1 MRAIGLFAAITLAIV
16 AVGGWVMTL
25 VWPSA
30 DAQRAILVSAAV
42 AVVVQFFG
50 FAVVRLA
57 ARSNPIAG
65 WGLGALL
72 RMLVLAVYAMVV
84 VGALGLAGTPAL
96 VSLATFFFLSTLV
109 EPLLLNV

>member
-1 MRAIGLFAAITLAIV
+1 MKAIALFAAITLV
-16 AVGGWVMTL
+16 VVVLGGWLFGLIYTGPEASRA
-25 VWPSA
+25 VWT
-30 DAQRAILVSAAV
+30 SAAV
-42 AVVVQFFG
+42 AFVVQLFG

-72 RMLVLAVYAMVV
+72 RFGVLAVYGLVV
-84 VGALGLAGTPAL
+84 VGALGLASGPAL
-96 VSLATFFFLSTLV
+96 LSLAAFFFVSTLV